1 MLFNVPQFINIEDK
15 IVGPFTAKQ
24 LGWLVAGGLI
34 LMILWNILTQEAFTI
49 AAIIIVAVVGAL
61 AFFRPYGQSF
71 SQFLFF
77 SFSFLFHP
85 KIYVWQRNY
94 DNIKMPEKNLTQ
106 PDKKEI
112 PKNKKISSEKLEKIS
127 ALLDEN
133 GRMIRKDNFPP
144 QNDADSEEIF
154 LDIAKPRISRI
165 VEDVVEKKEKFKG
178 EKKPM
183 KISFSQDWGSAKS
196 QVDLPDNPAIKFK
209 S

>member
-34 LMILWNILTQEAFTI
+34 LMILWNILTQEAFI
-49 AAIIIVAVVGAL
+49 MAAIIIVAVVGAL

-77 SFSFLFHP
+77 SVFFLFRP

-94 DNIKMPEKNLTQ
+94 DNIKVLGKISAQTGEKET
-106 PDKKEI
+106 
-112 PKNKKISSEKLEKIS
+112 PKHKKISSEKIERIS
-127 ALLDEN
+127 VLLDEN
-133 GRMIRKDNFPP
+133 RSIDRNDFSLQTNIASKDNFSG
-144 QNDADSEEIF
+144 DAKS
-154 LDIAKPRISRI
+154 KISRI
-165 VEDVVEKKEKFKG
+165 VEGVLEKKEKFEG

-183 KISFSQDWGSAKS
+183 RISFSQDWGSAKS